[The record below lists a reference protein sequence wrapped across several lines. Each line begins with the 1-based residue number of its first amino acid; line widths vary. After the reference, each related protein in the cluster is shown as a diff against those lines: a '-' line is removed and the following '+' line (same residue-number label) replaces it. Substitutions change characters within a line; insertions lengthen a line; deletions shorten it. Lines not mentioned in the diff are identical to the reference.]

1 MIDIFDE
8 SYDYIEDYEEIIGC
22 LYHNKNGCIN
32 EYTVY
37 KRNDFVSDL
46 MEEVDITSMSGEELI
61 ELLYKKP
68 LYKKVRNLG

>member
-8 SYDYIEDYEEIIGC
+8 RYYRIEDYEEIIDC
-22 LYHNKNGCIN
+22 LYHNPNGYQN
-32 EYTVY
+32 EYTIY

-46 MEEVDITSMSGEELI
+46 MEEVDIASMSGKELI

-68 LYKKVRNLG
+68 LYKKVRDLG